1 MELPTKRIL
10 RLAHT
15 LQCLKPS
22 QLVFYVLRRGLP
34 VRTVKPTTSA
44 IIREGQ
50 YLDPLLPIT
59 TFENSENSFTCLNQ
73 TVEFNDSF
81 ISWNPPNK
89 SRLWCYHL
97 HYFDQLRDIN
107 RSKENKQFLVDDW
120 IKGNPQ
126 GSQLAWE
133 PYTVSLRIVNWVAFM
148 LGSEVPRRLP
158 IHWLDSLYEQTLWLE
173 RNDERHILANHYFE
187 NIKAWL
193 FAGVFF
199 QGSDAERWLKQGKR
213 LLLEQLSEQF
223 LADGGHYERSP
234 HYHALMLENLLD
246 LLNLSKSNS
255 GILGTEVET
264 ALEEAATKGLAFLHR
279 ITYPNGSTPLFN
291 DSVNGSAPSIGELY
305 AYASKFFDIQMPN
318 YSDDVVL
325 IDEPDSGLYG
335 YRQGTDM
342 LLVDCGDIGPDYQ
355 PGHTHCDFLSFE
367 LMLDG
372 KPLIV
377 NSGVYEYQG
386 GEMRD
391 YVRSSAAHNTLS
403 IDGLE
408 QSEIWGE
415 FRVARRAIKLRAKIR
430 HTEKGGIEFRGGYS
444 GFPQI
449 AGGITHKRRIRR
461 DVRSDRDMFV
471 IQDKVQGEGVHRVDS
486 YLHFH
491 PDIAIKEKSEG
502 LWHLASGQSSIAY
515 ITVKGIT
522 DESVTVRI
530 EPGWYCPEFG
540 IKQRNQVLVIST
552 KTVLTANLSYR
563 IERTA

>member
-1 MELPTKRIL
+1 MTISVDSIQRLYYTL
-10 RLAHT
+10 RH
-15 LQCLKPS
+15 LKPS
-22 QLVFYVLRRGLP
+22 QLAFLLLRRAFP
-34 VRTVKPTTSA
+34 PIKVKPTTSA

-59 TFENSENSFTCLNQ
+59 TFENSENSFSCLKQ

-89 SRLWCYHL
+89 SRLWSYHL

-107 RSKENKQFLVDDW
+107 RSKENKQFLVEDW
-120 IKGNPQ
+120 IKRNPQ
-126 GSQLAWE
+126 GSQPAWE

-148 LGSEVPRRLP
+148 LSSDAPRRLP
-158 IHWLDSLYEQTLWLE
+158 IHWIDSLYEQTLWLE

-199 QGSDAERWLKQGKR
+199 QGRDAERWLKQGKR

-223 LADGGHYERSP
+223 FADGGHYERSP

-255 GILGTEVET
+255 GVLGGKIEL
-264 ALEEAATKGLAFLHR
+264 ALEKTAARGLAFLHR
-279 ITYPNGSTPLFN
+279 ITYPDGSTPLFN
-291 DSVNGSAPSIGELY
+291 DSVQAAAPTIKELY
-305 AYASKFFDIQMPN
+305 VYASKFFDLQLPYYPEGI
-318 YSDDVVL
+318 VL

-335 YRQGTDM
+335 YRKGQDM
-342 LLVDCGDIGPDYQ
+342 LLVDCGDIGPEYQ

-377 NSGVYEYQG
+377 NSGVYEYQA

-403 IDGLE
+403 IDGQE

-415 FRVARRAIKLRAKIR
+415 FRVARRAKKLRAKIR

-449 AGGITHKRRIRR
+449 DGGITHKRRIRR
-461 DVRSDRDMFV
+461 DVRSDRDIFV

-491 PDIAIKEKSEG
+491 PDIEIEEKSEG
-502 LWHLASGQSSIAY
+502 LWHLARGQSSVAY
-515 ITVKGIT
+515 LTVKGIT

-540 IKQRNQVLVIST
+540 IRQRNQVLVIST